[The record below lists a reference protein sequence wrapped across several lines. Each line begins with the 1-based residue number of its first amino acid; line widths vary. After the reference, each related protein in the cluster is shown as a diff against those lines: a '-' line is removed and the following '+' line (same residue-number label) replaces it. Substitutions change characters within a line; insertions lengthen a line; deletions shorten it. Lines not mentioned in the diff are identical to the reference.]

1 MIIFIFLLSLQQK
14 LILMQEIKETTAY
27 KKALKG
33 RILKAA
39 MKAFAEQGVKA
50 VRMDDVAQSLSI
62 SKRTLYEI
70 YKDKEELLYQG
81 VVQFDQEAKQS
92 MSAFIEQAP
101 SVMDII
107 MEAYQRRVV
116 RTGSV
121 NPLFYEDI
129 QKYPKVVDY
138 LNKEREHTYA
148 SFIELLRR
156 GVSEGYFRTDIDY
169 ELVAQMFN
177 AINTFVMTQHLL
189 SRYSIQ
195 EVFTNMLLVPLRGFC
210 TEKGLQVIESSVL
223 AEGNN

>member
-107 MEAYQRRVV
+107 LEAYQRRVV

-156 GVSEGYFRTDIDY
+156 GVNEGYFLTDIDY

-223 AEGNN
+223 AEGNK

>member
-107 MEAYQRRVV
+107 LEAYQRRVV

>member
-70 YKDKEELLYQG
+70 YEDKEELLYQG

-107 MEAYQRRVV
+107 LEAYQRRVV

-138 LNKEREHTYA
+138 LNKERAHTYA

>member
-1 MIIFIFLLSLQQK
+1 
-14 LILMQEIKETTAY
+14 MQEIKETTAY

-70 YKDKEELLYQG
+70 YEDKEELLYQG
-81 VVQFDQEAKQS
+81 VVHFDQEAKKS
-92 MSAFIEQAP
+92 MRAFTQESS

-107 MEAYQRRVV
+107 LEAYQRRVV

-129 QKYPKVVDY
+129 QRYPKVVEY
-138 LNKEREHTYA
+138 LNKEREHAYDQ
-148 SFIELLRR
+148 FLGFLQR
-156 GVSEGYFRTDIDY
+156 GVREGYFRENVDY

-177 AINTFVMTQHLL
+177 AINTFVMNQHLL
-189 SRYSIQ
+189 SRYTIQ
-195 EVFTNMLLVPLRGFC
+195 KVFANMLLIPLRGFC
-210 TEKGLQVIESSVL
+210 TQKGLQVIENSAL
-223 AEGNN
+223 GKDDK

>member
-1 MIIFIFLLSLQQK
+1 MVLLIFLLSLQHK

-92 MSAFIEQAP
+92 MSAYIEQAE

-107 MEAYQRRVV
+107 LEAYQRRVV
-116 RTGSV
+116 RTGTV

-129 QKYPKVVDY
+129 QKYPRVVDY
-138 LNKEREHTYA
+138 LKKERERTYA
-148 SFIELLRR
+148 YFVELLRR
-156 GVSEGYFRTDIDY
+156 GVIEGFFRNDIDY

-177 AINTFVMTQHLL
+177 AINTYVMTQHLL
-189 SRYSIQ
+189 SRYTLQ
-195 EVFTNMLLVPLRGFC
+195 QVFANMLLIPLRGFC
-210 TEKGLQVIESSVL
+210 TEKGLQMIENSAL
-223 AEGNN
+223 TGKDQ

>member
-1 MIIFIFLLSLQQK
+1 
-14 LILMQEIKETTAY
+14 MQEIKETTAY

-92 MSAFIEQAP
+92 MSAYIEQAE

-107 MEAYQRRVV
+107 LEAYQRRVV
-116 RTGSV
+116 RTGTV

-177 AINTFVMTQHLL
+177 AINSFVMTQHLL

-195 EVFTNMLLVPLRGFC
+195 QVFTNMLLVPLRGFC

-223 AEGNN
+223 AEGNK